1 MKKIIA
7 IMGKSGA
14 GKNFYFDYLRQNYP
28 EFNYIKRV
36 TTRPRRDNEPEDS
49 YFFIDIEEY
58 TKLFFSSELVEV
70 GTFREWFYGTP
81 KGQIIDDTIN
91 IGIFDPLGVEQLI
104 EHYGEQNIQIIY
116 IDCSSKYRLIRSLER
131 ISSEEDVQEVIRRY
145 KVDEEDFSDLLL
157 DMEDKIIVINNDM
170 PIEDSPSWYHQ
181 TRNNI
186 ETIAAIAQKW
196 KNSLF

>member
-7 IMGKSGA
+7 IIGKSGA

-49 YFFIDIEEY
+49 YFFIDNEEY
-58 TKLFFSSELVEV
+58 AKLFFSELIEV

-81 KGQIIDDTIN
+81 KGQIIDDTVN

-104 EHYGEQNIQIIY
+104 EYYGEQNVQIIY

-157 DMEDKIIVINNDM
+157 EMEDKIIVINNDM
-170 PIEDSPSWYHQ
+170 RIDDSPSWYHQ
-181 TRNNI
+181 TRHNI

-196 KNSLF
+196 KNSLS